1 MTEPKEPQ
9 GASVNTTDEFSHWE
23 LPEVRQEINPSSLN
37 MFGRNSLQI
46 QVDDP
51 IESEVI
57 LPPTL
62 SEIEDIRAH
71 AEQEG
76 FSEGMDKGF
85 SEGLEKGRLQGLEQG
100 HGEGYSQGQ
109 QQGYEEGLKT
119 AAEQLQRFESLLSQF
134 EAPLALLDTEIEK
147 ELLATSMTLAKAV
160 IGHELKTYPE
170 HILSALRQGVD
181 SLPIKEQRVNI
192 RVTPSDEALIGELYT
207 QAQLERNRWEI
218 EADPSLSPGD
228 CIIDS
233 VRSHIDM
240 TVETR
245 IGHVFADLDKHQ
257 QDLLQMKE
265 QQEEALLKARQHK
278 AEQHADYHASMT
290 SELNRATHEQVLDA
304 SQAQA
309 LGEQAAVID
318 NQAAVLDNQTQAA
331 ELQSQITEHSE
342 QVPAGSH

>member
-1 MTEPKEPQ
+1 MTEPKEPK
-9 GASVNTTDEFSHWE
+9 GASVNTHDEFSHWD
-23 LPEVRQEINPSSLN
+23 LPDISQEKNPSLLN

-46 QVDDP
+46 QVEDP
-51 IESEVI
+51 LETETI

-76 FSEGMDKGF
+76 FAEGQEKGF
-85 SEGLEKGRLQGLEQG
+85 TEGLEKGRLEGLEQG

-119 AAEQLQRFESLLSQF
+119 AAEMLQRFENLLGQF

-147 ELLATSMTLAKAV
+147 ELLTTSMTLAKAV

-192 RVTPSDEALIGELYT
+192 RVTPSDEALIGELYSQT
-207 QAQLERNRWEI
+207 QLERNRWQI

-245 IGHVFADLDKHQ
+245 IGHVFSELDKHQ
-257 QDLLQMKE
+257 HDLLQIKE
-265 QQEEALLKARQHK
+265 QQEEALLSSRQLNAEKNAQHK
-278 AEQHADYHASMT
+278 AEDTVQGAETSVESSLETVDSVTASSDINEGEYADSSTPTA
-290 SELNRATHEQVLDA
+290 
-304 SQAQA
+304 
-309 LGEQAAVID
+309 
-318 NQAAVLDNQTQAA
+318 
-331 ELQSQITEHSE
+331 
-342 QVPAGSH
+342 P